1 MAWSAGAAAGRLA
14 GCGDAMNTERDGVGS
29 MPRVHVHAT
38 CWNEE
43 RMLPFFLRHYEPIA
57 ERIFIYD
64 DGSTD
69 RSREI
74 LERCP
79 RVTIEPIHCAG
90 ASYVEALQDLY
101 NNCWK
106 RSRGHADWVIVCNV
120 DEHFHHPSGLAA
132 YLSGCQTAGVT
143 LIPSRGY
150 EMVATR
156 FPPSDVQLSS
166 AIRRGMSSWAHR
178 KTTIFAPDAID
189 ETHFG
194 VGRHTI
200 QPVGRVTLPEACE
213 LRMLH
218 YKYLG
223 FPYLRERH
231 MQLESRRRAGD
242 RRKGHGR
249 HYAVGPVRQ
258 WLRYV
263 GLLLFSRTVVAAG
276 G

>member
-1 MAWSAGAAAGRLA
+1 
-14 GCGDAMNTERDGVGS
+14 MNTGRDGVGS

-223 FPYLRERH
+223 FRYLRERH